1 MLLCRS
7 GKLRRRRLLLLRRF
21 VVHGRL
27 CLHFLVC
34 LVCLVSLVGGKCG
47 CGGSCGGVLLL
58 LLRRLS
64 LFGSTTRLAHRW
76 KVRTQ

>member
-7 GKLRRRRLLLLRRF
+7 GRLHRRRLLLLRRF

-34 LVCLVSLVGGKCG
+34 LVSLVGGKCG
-47 CGGSCGGVLLL
+47 CGESCGGVLLL

-64 LFGSTTRLAHRW
+64 SFGSTTRLVHRW